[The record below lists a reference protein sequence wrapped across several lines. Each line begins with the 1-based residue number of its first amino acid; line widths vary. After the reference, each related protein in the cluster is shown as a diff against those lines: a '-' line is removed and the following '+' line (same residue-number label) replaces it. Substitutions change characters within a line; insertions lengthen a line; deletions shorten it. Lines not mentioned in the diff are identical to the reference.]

1 MLVETV
7 SSAGE
12 RPRGRGRPVGADSEN
27 TRRGILVAARG
38 VITERGYQA
47 ATFQQ
52 IAMRA
57 GVSRPTLHYYFG
69 SREQI
74 YDVLLAE
81 VHHAM
86 MGCVA
91 EAQQQVG
98 LRDQLASFLGSLQRW
113 SLEDADT
120 LRFLVA
126 ARLEHHRGPHRAEAA
141 ARIFAA
147 VHSFYDSVVVEA
159 MRRGELPSDIDA
171 AAVADMLAGLFWGA
185 GFHAGFLRHST
196 SDHDASGVARQ
207 LLTLFESGLLESPV
221 AAHIDA

>member
-1 MLVETV
+1 MENV

-12 RPRGRGRPVGADSEN
+12 RSRGRGRPVGADSET
-27 TRRGILVAARG
+27 TRRGILVAARD
-38 VITERGYQA
+38 VITERGFQA

-52 IAMRA
+52 IALRA

-81 VHHAM
+81 VHHTMA
-86 MGCVA
+86 GCVA
-91 EAQQQVG
+91 DAQRKVG
-98 LRDQLASFLGSLQRW
+98 LRNQLASFLESLQRW

-126 ARLEHHRGPHRAEAA
+126 ARLEHHRGLHRAEAA

-147 VHSFYDSVVVEA
+147 VHSFYDSVVLKAV
-159 MRRGELPSDIDA
+159 RRGELPPDIDA

-185 GFHAGFLRHST
+185 GFHAGFLRGRT
-196 SDHDASGVARQ
+196 ADRDAGGVARQ

-221 AAHIDA
+221 AAPIDA

>member
-1 MLVETV
+1 METV

-74 YDVLLAE
+74 YDVLLDE

-86 MGCVA
+86 MSCVA
-91 EAQQQVG
+91 EAQHQVG

-185 GFHAGFLRHST
+185 GFHAGFLRRST